1 MSITRERTI
10 QMAKLLEDQSKS
22 GLSKKDFCIQR
33 GIKPATFYY
42 WQKKLGDSTDA
53 MDDSPAI
60 FHRLPIRVEEHEV
73 SLQLA
78 DGAWLNLRSSSIETL
93 GSIVQS
99 LIQAH
104 A

>member
-1 MSITRERTI
+1 MTRERTI
-10 QMAKLLEDQSKS
+10 QMSKLLEDQVKS

-42 WQKKLGDSTDA
+42 WQKKLVDSEDVLN
-53 MDDSPAI
+53 DSPAI
-60 FHRLPIRVEEHEV
+60 FHRLPIRVEEHEL

-78 DGAWLNLRSSSIETL
+78 DGVWLNLKSSSIETL

-99 LIQAH
+99 LIQDH